1 MEKRII
7 AFLIGFLIL
16 GSYSNYISAQ
26 QDIIAPPVK
35 NKPKPQP
42 KKRHAPT
49 RSKPNANATG
59 VFKMVSKKVVLNDN
73 DVWFPTSYFDTI
85 YTKKK
90 ELEIAEK
97 YAKKMI
103 NSPILRAL
111 GVSDHADA
119 IVGTFKSHCEGLYGS
134 LEYHSTFTWNGGLNK
149 FLHEAIK
156 HAKVR
161 EWGVSLLGDMFVEF
175 CKYYP
180 KDFREK
186 TIGDLQRILARVEDM
201 DVREYKV
208 VGNFADLYINGKQA
222 DFKTTHSLEGF
233 VVRRIL
239 LDNVSK
245 SEIKTHLR
253 TLISRI
259 EKVDTSKNAVMMAQF
274 TINNDITFCI
284 TARENYYLF
293 RKTNKKFIP
302 YKESD
307 KYGYVWKRRA
317 GSTRLKYTTDGTTRY
332 YDIET
337 GYKTSAEWK
346 KYTDERMWRVFV
358 NNKGEVII
366 QE

>member
-1 MEKRII
+1 MGKRVIV
-7 AFLIGFLIL
+7 FVLGFFVLASCY
-16 GSYSNYISAQ
+16 SYMSAQ
-26 QDIIAPPVK
+26 QDIIAPPPV
-35 NKPKPQP
+35 NKPKPKP
-42 KKRHAPT
+42 RKRHVPT

-119 IVGTFKSHCEGLYGS
+119 IVGAFKSHCEGLYGS
-134 LEYHSTFTWNGGLNK
+134 LEYQSTFTWNGGLNK
-149 FLHEAIK
+149 FLHEVIK

-208 VGNFADLYINGKQA
+208 VGDFAYLYINGKQA
-222 DFKTTHSLEGF
+222 DFRITHSLEGF

-307 KYGYVWKRRA
+307 KYVYVWKRRA

-337 GYKTSAEWK
+337 GYKSSGEWK
-346 KYTDERMWRVFV
+346 KYTDERMWRVFA
-358 NNKGEVII
+358 NNNGEVII

>member
-1 MEKRII
+1 MGKRVIV
-7 AFLIGFLIL
+7 FVLGFFVLASCY
-16 GSYSNYISAQ
+16 SYMSAQ
-26 QDIIAPPVK
+26 QDIIAPPPV
-35 NKPKPQP
+35 NKPKPKP
-42 KKRHAPT
+42 RKRHVPT

-119 IVGTFKSHCEGLYGS
+119 IVGAFKSHCEGLYGS
-134 LEYHSTFTWNGGLNK
+134 LEYQSTFTWNGGLNK
-149 FLHEAIK
+149 FLHEVIK

-208 VGNFADLYINGKQA
+208 VGDFAYLYINGKQA
-222 DFKTTHSLEGF
+222 DFRITHSLEGF

-307 KYGYVWKRRA
+307 KYVYVWKRRH
-317 GSTRLKYTTDGTTRY
+317 GNRPEYT
-332 YDIET
+332 
-337 GYKTSAEWK
+337 A
-346 KYTDERMWRVFV
+346 
-358 NNKGEVII
+358 
-366 QE
+366 

>member
-1 MEKRII
+1 MGKRVIV
-7 AFLIGFLIL
+7 FVLGFFVLASCY
-16 GSYSNYISAQ
+16 SYMSAQ
-26 QDIIAPPVK
+26 QDIIAPPPV
-35 NKPKPQP
+35 NKPKPKP
-42 KKRHAPT
+42 RKRHVPT
-49 RSKPNANATG
+49 RNKPNGNAAGIFRMDT
-59 VFKMVSKKVVLNDN
+59 KKITLRDN
-73 DVWFPTSYFDTI
+73 DVWFSTSYFDTT
-85 YTKKK
+85 YAEKK
-90 ELEIAEK
+90 EVEIAQK
-97 YAKKMI
+97 YAKKMV

-111 GVSDHADA
+111 GVSDHANVIVDA
-119 IVGTFKSHCEGLYGS
+119 FKSHCVGLYGS
-134 LEYHSTFTWNGGLNK
+134 LEYHSQFTWNRGLNE
-149 FLHEAIK
+149 FLHKVIK

-208 VGNFADLYINGKQA
+208 VGDFAYLYINGKQA
-222 DFKTTHSLEGF
+222 DFRITHSLEGF

-293 RKTNKKFIP
+293 RKTNKKFFP
-302 YKESD
+302 YKESG
-307 KYGYVWKRRA
+307 GYNYIWKRRA
-317 GSTRLKYTTDGTTRY
+317 GRTRLKYTTDGTTRY

-337 GYKTSAEWK
+337 GYKSSGEWK
-346 KYTDERMWRVFV
+346 KYTDERMWRVFA
-358 NNKGEVII
+358 NNNGEVII